1 MTIVVVVVEGPSL
14 WTSSRVLVACG
25 GGGGSETITVS
36 QLSRA
41 AHPNHTVR
49 LYIDVGHYQGIY
61 FYSKRRNLFQ

>member
-1 MTIVVVVVEGPSL
+1 MTIVVVEGPSL